1 MRTAGARGAVGEVA
15 RDQHAARAPV
25 GVTVFEW
32 DETAPN
38 PTEFLATTVNEYAV
52 PFLRCRTVHEVVAVE
67 QVRASGRELTV

>member
-1 MRTAGARGAVGEVA
+1 VTAVRTAGARGAVGEVA

-38 PTEFLATTVNEYAV
+38 PTEFLAT
-52 PFLRCRTVHEVVAVE
+52 P
-67 QVRASGRELTV
+67 